1 MDTLKKFV
9 ADGMP
14 GSMIYSEY
22 IALVEALVEQK
33 KTTGPNQTDFYVD
46 LTKLN
51 LQRMRRISKTTQ
63 LSHTLIQA
71 IEHSDQKDWLLITEA
86 WCGDA
91 AQSVPVIDLIAEQH
105 GEINLRV
112 VLRDEFPELI
122 DEVLTNG
129 GRSIPKLVAFD
140 TNGEVSFI
148 WGPRPAPA
156 QELVT
161 SYKNMPEP
169 KKTYVEFSV
178 DVQKWYGSD
187 ATHTL
192 QTEFENLLLH
202 HPVNK

>member
-1 MDTLKKFV
+1 MNALKKFLT
-9 ADGMP
+9 DGMP
-14 GSMIYSEY
+14 GSMSYGEY
-22 IALVEALVEQK
+22 IALVEKLVEEK
-33 KTTGPNQTDFYVD
+33 KTTGPNQSEFYVD

-63 LSHTLIQA
+63 LNEKLLAALDESN
-71 IEHSDQKDWLLITEA
+71 QKDWILITEA

-91 AQSVPVIDLIAEQH
+91 AQSVPVIDLMAQH
-105 GEINLRV
+105 NSDINLRI
-112 VLRDEFPELI
+112 VLRDEFPQLI

-140 TNGEVSFI
+140 DQGELSFI

-169 KKTYVEFSV
+169 KNTYVEFSV
-178 DVQKWYGSD
+178 DVQKWYGAD
-187 ATHTL
+187 ATRTI
-192 QTEFENLLLH
+192 QEEIGNLLTGQS
-202 HPVNK
+202 VNK

>member
-1 MDTLKKFV
+1 MNALKKFLT
-9 ADGMP
+9 DGMP
-14 GSMIYSEY
+14 GSMSYGEY
-22 IALVEALVEQK
+22 IALVEKLVEEK
-33 KTTGPNQTDFYVD
+33 KTTGPNQSEFYVD

-63 LSHTLIQA
+63 LNEKLLAALDESN
-71 IEHSDQKDWLLITEA
+71 QKDWILITEA

-91 AQSVPVIDLIAEQH
+91 AQSVPVIDLMAQH
-105 GEINLRV
+105 NSDINLRI
-112 VLRDEFPELI
+112 VLRDEFPQLI

-140 TNGEVSFI
+140 DQGELSFI

-178 DVQKWYGSD
+178 DVQKWYGAD
-187 ATHTL
+187 ATRTI
-192 QTEFENLLLH
+192 QEEIGNLLTEQS
-202 HPVNK
+202 VNK

>member
-1 MDTLKKFV
+1 MNALKKFLT
-9 ADGMP
+9 DGMP
-14 GSMIYSEY
+14 GSMSYGEY
-22 IALVEALVEQK
+22 IALVEKLVEEK
-33 KTTGPNQTDFYVD
+33 KTTGPNQSEFYVD

-63 LSHTLIQA
+63 LNEKLLAALDESN
-71 IEHSDQKDWLLITEA
+71 QKDWILITEA

-91 AQSVPVIDLIAEQH
+91 AQSVPVIDLMAQH
-105 GEINLRV
+105 NSDINLRI
-112 VLRDEFPELI
+112 VLRDEFPQLI

-140 TNGEVSFI
+140 DQGELSFI

-178 DVQKWYGSD
+178 DVQKWYGAD
-187 ATHTL
+187 ATRTI
-192 QTEFENLLLH
+192 QEEIGNLLTGQS
-202 HPVNK
+202 VNK

>member
-1 MDTLKKFV
+1 MNAHKQFL

-14 GSMIYSEY
+14 GSMSYSEY
-22 IALVEALVEQK
+22 IALVEKLVEEK

-63 LSHTLIQA
+63 LNEKLLTALDTSN
-71 IEHSDQKDWLLITEA
+71 QKNWILITEA

-91 AQSVPVIDLIAEQH
+91 AQSVPVIDLMAQH
-105 GEINLRV
+105 NSDINLRI
-112 VLRDEFPELI
+112 VLRDEFPQLI

-140 TNGEVSFI
+140 DQGELSFI

-156 QELVT
+156 QEMVT
-161 SYKNMPEP
+161 SYKHMPEP
-169 KKTYVEFSV
+169 KKTYIEFSV
-178 DVQKWYGSD
+178 DVQKWYGAD
-187 ATHTL
+187 ATRTIQEEIATL
-192 QTEFENLLLH
+192 LTEQH
-202 HPVNK
+202 VNK

>member
-1 MDTLKKFV
+1 MNALKKFLT
-9 ADGMP
+9 DGMP
-14 GSMIYSEY
+14 GSMSYGEY
-22 IALVEALVEQK
+22 IALVEKLVEEK
-33 KTTGPNQTDFYVD
+33 KTTGPNQSEFYVD

-63 LSHTLIQA
+63 LNEKLLAALDESN
-71 IEHSDQKDWLLITEA
+71 QKDWILITEA

-91 AQSVPVIDLIAEQH
+91 AQSVPVIDLMAQH
-105 GEINLRV
+105 NSDINLRI
-112 VLRDEFPELI
+112 VLRDEFPQLI

-140 TNGEVSFI
+140 DQGELSFI

-178 DVQKWYGSD
+178 DVQKWYGAD
-187 ATHTL
+187 ATRTI
-192 QTEFENLLLH
+192 QEEIGNLLTEQH
-202 HPVNK
+202 VNK